1 MNFSSSLGLMLS
13 FIPMIIYKIRNKEMD
28 CFSSKTQNK
37 NEALVYT
44 NLLEELKRGKYKWIL
59 LSSIID
65 FFQTIVLDQFS
76 VYCQVNMWIFDIL
89 FITIF
94 SYLIFK
100 IKLYLHHYISIILMI
115 CVGISLDIY
124 LGHYYF
130 NDKDYVMQMIF
141 KFISEIFLSLGFV
154 IDKYT
159 MEKKFCSPYEMCFYH
174 GLINFILSLILLS
187 FAREIGLDNYDEF
200 FLNPSLEK
208 FYAFI
213 LIMFTQFVFNIFIFI
228 INKNTTPC
236 HILIMIIIGLFAP
249 YIKALTNDTKSSIII
264 IIGLLVILFLV
275 LVFNEILEINCFG
288 LEKNTKKNI
297 SIRARMD
304 GLSVGLIYFNN
315 EDDNVNN
322 DDSDDNIN
330 DINLLKEILII
341 FIKTKKF

>member
-1 MNFSSSLGLMLS
+1 MKFCLGFGNLDKNILFMIIGGFLRFIVSFFLGQNLLFSIIEHTLVMNFSSSLGLMLS

-141 KFISEIFLSLGFV
+141 KFISEILLSLGFV

-187 FAREIGLDNYDEF
+187 FAREIGLDN
-200 FLNPSLEK
+200 
-208 FYAFI
+208 
-213 LIMFTQFVFNIFIFI
+213 
-228 INKNTTPC
+228 
-236 HILIMIIIGLFAP
+236 
-249 YIKALTNDTKSSIII
+249 
-264 IIGLLVILFLV
+264 
-275 LVFNEILEINCFG
+275 
-288 LEKNTKKNI
+288 
-297 SIRARMD
+297 
-304 GLSVGLIYFNN
+304 
-315 EDDNVNN
+315 
-322 DDSDDNIN
+322 
-330 DINLLKEILII
+330 
-341 FIKTKKF
+341 